1 MTIPNLAGVITKEDI
16 FKKGHADFVAW
27 ARIANYLHAQAPG
40 WEFVVKENPEKTGH
54 IWTAPDGTGYI
65 VTYFTGPDDEA
76 TPDFLY
82 ACQDNRNSPIKV
94 EKISCRTLTDTH
106 RRALCANAAFTF
118 SLGYELWAR
127 LEVSNDSQAETT
139 PSIKSSVST
148 TPAQPQHD
156 ITVSNPPLDP
166 DERSLLMTQLMEL
179 HTANSKAFSSLDKAY
194 RSHFSDCKDK
204 MSDHIQEEKHA
215 SFLAD
220 WFVSNA
226 AALKP

>member
-1 MTIPNLAGVITKEDI
+1 MTIPNLAGVINKEDV

-27 ARIANYLHAQAPG
+27 ARIANYLHSQAPG

-139 PSIKSSVST
+139 PSIKSSIST
-148 TPAQPQHD
+148 TPAQPQQD
-156 ITVSNPPLDP
+156 ITSTNPPLTKADRN
-166 DERSLLMTQLMEL
+166 ELLETLATLFE
-179 HTANSKAFSSLDKAY
+179 KDKPKFEALQAAY
-194 RSHFSDCKDK
+194 RAQFDGVQK
-204 MSDHIQEEKHA
+204 MSDHIQEPKHRDFIFN
-215 SFLAD
+215 FL
-220 WFVSNA
+220 S
-226 AALKP
+226 